1 MLHKRLTVEDAL
13 LRRLSLFAG
22 STSVLPTLAQK
33 AAFLGALHPRDCL
46 RLLGK
51 VCALGQHLL
60 ARLRGP
66 CLVRLA
72 HLFSTQHPTSSTC
85 AESIRQAPAGWSA
98 APSQE
103 HRAQQGAGLSKP
115 GRRHPLSLV
124 WQVCG
129 PALNGKKLTPAAE
142 VWRAPLL
149 AGGGR
154 QAHAVGRQGR
164 LRGAGPW
171 AGPAG
176 EPGAQPSPATWTSR
190 RPTSCRCAP
199 RALPALRLVLAAH
212 EQAHLAPLWGV
223 SRMHQLYPGLP
234 LCAAPLRTSTGCVTL
249 ESSGAWVACG
259 MAQVALQSTLQTC
272 GEARHGLRAAHY
284 DILPV
289 SRGLACCLTLCM
301 RARAVPARRAGGP
314 RARRPGGRV
323 LCLRDGKPSPDG
335 LALLVAALATAG
347 ARLLQ
352 SSGATA
358 PRRIPSFSTW
368 KQDGV
373 TNALELPHRM
383 HSKTLACCM
392 PSLHRL
398 PQSCTCCAGPS
409 HSPPLL
415 KPAAILSTAPV
426 LSSCGT

>member
-1 MLHKRLTVEDAL
+1 MRCW
-13 LRRLSLFAG
+13 RRLSLFAG

-33 AAFLGALHPRDCL
+33 AAFLGALQPRDCV

-176 EPGAQPSPATWTSR
+176 EPGARHRRLRGLPADR
-190 RPTSCRCAP
+190 RHAGAR
-199 RALPALRLVLAAH
+199 RALCLLSGWYW
-212 EQAHLAPLWGV
+212 Q
-223 SRMHQLYPGLP
+223 RMNRRTWRRSGCFPDHQLYPGLP
-234 LCAAPLRTSTGCVTL
+234 LCAAPLRTKYRLCDLGEQRRMGSLRHGTGCIA
-249 ESSGAWVACG
+249 EHPSDMRRSA
-259 MAQVALQSTLQTC
+259 
-272 GEARHGLRAAHY
+272 HGLRAAHY

-314 RARRPGGRV
+314 RARRPGGRRAV
-323 LCLRDGKPSPDG
+323 PARRQAFPGWPRTARGGPRHGRRPPPAELRCHSTPDAFPASVHG
-335 LALLVAALATAG
+335 SRTVSRMHWSCPTG
-347 ARLLQ
+347 CI
-352 SSGATA
+352 
-358 PRRIPSFSTW
+358 PRR
-368 KQDGV
+368 
-373 TNALELPHRM
+373 
-383 HSKTLACCM
+383 
-392 PSLHRL
+392 
-398 PQSCTCCAGPS
+398 
-409 HSPPLL
+409 
-415 KPAAILSTAPV
+415 
-426 LSSCGT
+426 